1 MSSFLT
7 KRGHARFLA
16 EFNELSQKERPRMVN
31 QVAAAAAEG
40 DRSENAEYIYSKKRL
55 REIDRRLQYLSRLLK
70 APKVIAKAQV
80 KTDEV
85 QLGAK
90 VTVEDEDGVKKT
102 WTIVGDG
109 EADFKERTISYNAP
123 VARALLGKKVGDVA
137 EVLLES
143 GEMQLYIVA
152 IAVGDIE

>member
-1 MSSFLT
+1 MASLLT
-7 KRGHARFLA
+7 KRGYAKFLA

-70 APKVIAKAQV
+70 DPKVIAKSQV

-85 QLGAK
+85 QFGTK
-90 VTVEDEDGVKKT
+90 VTVEDEEGTKKT

-123 VARALLGKKVGDVA
+123 VARALLGKKVGDTA

-143 GEMQLYIVA
+143 GEMALYVIA
-152 IAVGDIE
+152 IAAGDID